1 MIEFS
6 VSMPEDR
13 VIPDDDVLAKIMAG
27 QPAEFDNCT
36 IVDDLNLGWPASTS
50 VGARR
55 LRLISYF
62 ILLFSLLIVVLTKNN
77 IFIL

>member
-6 VSMPEDR
+6 ASMPEVR

-36 IVDDLNLGWPASTS
+36 IVDDLNLGLPASTS
-50 VGARR
+50 VGAR
-55 LRLISYF
+55 
-62 ILLFSLLIVVLTKNN
+62 
-77 IFIL
+77 